1 MKMIDL
7 EQGSEEWLCLRS
19 TKITATDVAAI
30 CRVSEYSTAR
40 KKWMEK
46 LGLLE
51 KEENAFM
58 TRGKELEPVARDYFN
73 QKYNSNFQPCVGVS
87 EEYPWLMASFDGIE
101 NKNVLEIKCTSLK
114 KIHQAAHGVISLD
127 YILQLY
133 TQMIVCNAEIG
144 CLFFFHEDL
153 CYEVWTHSNS
163 EDFLDWKETIL
174 IESKKFYD
182 INLIDLREPNLQEKD
197 EIEREDEEWQRR
209 LNRYLNAKKARE
221 LAEEIEDMEKSRLCE
236 LAAPECTT
244 KGFGYSVKKT
254 IRKGKV
260 DYSKI
265 PELEEVNLDPYRKES
280 TIFWNVRE
288 CSQKP

>member
-1 MKMIDL
+1 MKIIDL
-7 EQGSEEWLCLRS
+7 AQGSDEWFNFRS
-19 TKITATDVAAI
+19 TKVTATDVAAI
-30 CRVSEYSTAR
+30 CGVSEYSTAR
-40 KKWMEK
+40 QKWMEK

-58 TRGKELEPVARDYFN
+58 TRGKKLEPVARDYFN
-73 QKYNSNFQPCVGVS
+73 QKHNCNFQPCVGVS

-101 NKNVLEIKCTSLK
+101 NSNVLEIKCTSLK
-114 KIHQAAHGVISLD
+114 KIDQATHGVISLD

-133 TQMIVCNAEIG
+133 TQMIVSNAKMG

-153 CYEVWTHSNS
+153 CHEVWTHSNA

-174 IESKKFYD
+174 IKGKKFYD

-197 EIEREDEEWQRR
+197 EVEREDEEWQRR
-209 LNRYLNAKKARE
+209 LNRYLNAKKSRE

-236 LAAPECTT
+236 LANPECAT

-260 DYSKI
+260 NYLKI
-265 PELEEVNLDPYRKES
+265 PELEGVNLDPYRKES

-288 CSQKP
+288 CS